1 MRRDG
6 RIELAERRRVY
17 EVNNALKKRKAADD
31 AVWTWWMVRRTLRF
45 SHSIFSL
52 SFSQNARDGVQN
64 DMMTESNRKRRK
76 IERERRNGERPAPGP
91 LHFLRHKHVR

>member
-31 AVWTWWMVRRTLRF
+31 AVWTWWMVCV
-45 SHSIFSL
+45 SL
-52 SFSQNARDGVQN
+52 GLA
-64 DMMTESNRKRRK
+64 
-76 IERERRNGERPAPGP
+76 
-91 LHFLRHKHVR
+91 